1 MKRLAVALVAIAL
14 SALALILAGYA
25 LPHGALNPSGAEI
38 WRDLARRSALAPD
51 TATVGE
57 TFPGY
62 EVVTWYSIAAPAKT
76 PQALVNKLNG
86 EIVRVLSQPDR
97 VARLAAQ
104 GHDARPGTP
113 EDMVAYTRSE
123 IAKFSKLVKLAGV
136 KASE

>member
-1 MKRLAVALVAIAL
+1 MSSRRALTG
-14 SALALILAGYA
+14 SASGK
-25 LPHGALNPSGAEI
+25 LNSGIGWAA
-38 WRDLARRSALAPD
+38 ARRSALAPD

-123 IAKFSKLVKLAGV
+123 IAKFSKIIKAAGV
-136 KASE
+136 RIVG